1 MYACILETGRGLFE
15 VVCRLVDGSLTF
27 RNPPPGGQ
35 ATRLNN
41 ALSDLLSRFA
51 EEIAS
56 VWD

>member
-1 MYACILETGRGLFE
+1 MAHLLFA
-15 VVCRLVDGSLTF
+15 T
-27 RNPPPGGQ
+27 PPPGGQ

-41 ALSDLLSRFA
+41 ALSDVLSRFA